1 MSKSGNFL
9 RGAGTAVVGVTIF
22 ALTACYVFVA
32 LLLLSLG
39 IVTFPSV
46 MLGKLGF
53 LTVTTD
59 LAEPVMLIGSA
70 GVLLV
75 GLGMSFC
82 MFPVCVKAYMTVS
95 GMIRKAEIRRKRILN
110 EENKTA

>member
-1 MSKSGNFL
+1 MSRSGNFIHDL
-9 RGAGTAVVGVTIF
+9 AVAAGGVMIF
-22 ALTACYVFVA
+22 ALTACYVFAA

-59 LAEPVMLIGSA
+59 LSEPVMMIGSA
-70 GVLLV
+70 GVFLV
-75 GLGMSFC
+75 GLGMCLC
-82 MFPVCVKAYMTVS
+82 MFPVCVKAYSTVS
-95 GMIRKAEIRRKRILN
+95 GMIKRAEIRRKRIRD